1 MTIETC
7 LTTAGRLAF
16 LQGKIKPDHV
26 FKIALYTKDAE
37 LGKKTK
43 AYTKSGEVSTQ
54 GYKALQLNAPVFSS
68 NDKEEAIMDFP
79 GSVIWDNVSIT
90 AAGCLIYDTNLS
102 DLAIAVGSFGGDVS
116 STNDKFTLS
125 PEADLIRFV

>member
-16 LQGKIKPDHV
+16 LQGKIKPDHT

-43 AYTKSGEVSTQ
+43 AYTKSGEVSVQ
-54 GYKALQLNAPVFSS
+54 GYKPLQLNTPVFSS
-68 NDKEEAIMDFP
+68 NDKEEAVMDFP
-79 GSVIWDNVSIT
+79 GDVVWNNVSI
-90 AAGCLIYDTNLS
+90 AADGCLIYDETL
-102 DLAIAVGSFGGDVS
+102 DGLALAVGSFGRTIT
-116 STNDKFTLS
+116 STNDAFRLEPS
-125 PEADLIRFV
+125 ADLIRFI